1 MCHHTHALLLRTCQS
16 CTAKGKPCSIP
27 CFAPPAL
34 PTYFFFP
41 GTWQKHRSHQLWLWC
56 HHVTLSRHRP
66 CCPFT
71 LSSVPGADGCCH
83 STVLF
88 HSGRGCCDV
97 NPINKLHPL
106 LSTAGK
112 AVPAQDASLTG
123 AFPSEGHQ
131 SASSSHPFAL
141 PREISHSPALSCLG
155 YKADTSTAFVPPP
168 QSVSSSHSQTSFSSQ

>member
-1 MCHHTHALLLRTCQS
+1 MCSAAKFRTCQS
-16 CTAKGKPCSIP
+16 FAAKGKPCSTP

-41 GTWQKHRSHQLWLWC
+41 GTRQKHKSHQLRPWC
-56 HHVTLSRHRP
+56 HHVTPSHHRL

-71 LSSVPGADGCCH
+71 LSSVHGADGCCP
-83 STVLF
+83 STVFF
-88 HSGRGCCDV
+88 HGGRGRGCCDV
-97 NPINKLHPL
+97 NPTNKLHPL

-112 AVPAQDASLTG
+112 AVPGQDASLAG
-123 AFPSEGHQ
+123 AFSSEGHQ

-141 PREISHSPALSCLG
+141 PREISRSPALSCLG

-168 QSVSSSHSQTSFSSQ
+168 QSVSSSHSQTSFPSQ